1 MEEAHSQFLVEMKD
15 RKEKVEETLTKYFD
29 HLSIPRALG
38 IQELI
43 QSTKYSLLR
52 GGKRFRPVLCLLT
65 AEAFAVH
72 PKRVLPLACAIEMIH
87 TYSLI
92 HDDLPCMDNDDI
104 RRGELTN
111 HKVFGET
118 TALLAGDGLLTEAFA
133 CLSRGYDREA
143 ELGLKLVAL
152 LSTAAGLVGMVGGQ
166 AIDLKAQKE
175 KVSLQELNL
184 MHAMK
189 TGALIRVCVE
199 GSALACGLP
208 QEKIELCRKFGE
220 HLGLAFQIKDD
231 LLDSEEEIE
240 LGSFPG
246 ILGLEETKIYLDDVS
261 QRAIEL
267 LKQLGA
273 ERSLL
278 KDLVE
283 YNLSRQN

>member
-1 MEEAHSQFLVEMKD
+1 VIDFLAEMKT
-15 RKEKVEETLTKYFD
+15 RKEAVDEALTRYFD
-29 HLSIPRALG
+29 QLSTPRAQG

-43 QSTKYSLLR
+43 QSMKYSLLR

-118 TALLAGDGLLTEAFA
+118 TALLAGDGLLTEAFT
-133 CLSRGYDREA
+133 CLSHGYDREP
-143 ELGLKLVAL
+143 ELGLKLVTL
-152 LSTAAGLVGMVGGQ
+152 LSTAAGLAGMVGGQ

-175 KVSLQELNL
+175 KISLPELNL

-189 TGALIRVCVE
+189 TGALIRVGVE
-199 GSALACGLP
+199 GAALACGLP
-208 QEKIELCRKFGE
+208 KDKIELCRNFGE
-220 HLGLAFQIKDD
+220 QLGLAFQLKDD
-231 LLDSEEEIE
+231 LLDSVEELE

-246 ILGLEETKIYLDDVS
+246 ILGLEETKIYLDDIS
-261 QRAIEL
+261 ARALEL

-278 KDLVE
+278 KDLID
-283 YNLSRQN
+283 YNLHRQN

>member
-1 MEEAHSQFLVEMKD
+1 MDQFLNEMKE
-15 RKEKVEETLTKYFD
+15 RKEKVDEALEKYFD
-29 HLSIPRALG
+29 HISTPRALG
-38 IQELI
+38 IQELV
-43 QSTKYSLLR
+43 QSMKYSLLR

-87 TYSLI
+87 AYSLI
-92 HDDLPCMDNDDI
+92 HDDLPCMDDDDI
-104 RRGELTN
+104 RRGEPTN

-118 TALLAGDGLLTEAFA
+118 TALLAGDGLLTEAFR
-133 CLSRGYDREA
+133 CLGEGYEKEP
-143 ELGLKLVAL
+143 ELGLKLITL
-152 LSTAAGLVGMVGGQ
+152 LSTAAGLIGMVGGQ

-175 KVSLQELNL
+175 KISLQELNL

-189 TGALIRVCVE
+189 TGALIRICVE
-199 GSALACGLP
+199 GTALACGLP
-208 QEKIELCRKFGE
+208 TEKVELCRKFGQ

-231 LLDSEEEIE
+231 LLDSSEGKIE

-246 ILGLEETKIYLDDVS
+246 ILGLEETQKYLIDVS
-261 QRAIEL
+261 LDAQDL
-267 LKQLGA
+267 LKTIGA

-283 YNLSRQN
+283 YNLRRQS